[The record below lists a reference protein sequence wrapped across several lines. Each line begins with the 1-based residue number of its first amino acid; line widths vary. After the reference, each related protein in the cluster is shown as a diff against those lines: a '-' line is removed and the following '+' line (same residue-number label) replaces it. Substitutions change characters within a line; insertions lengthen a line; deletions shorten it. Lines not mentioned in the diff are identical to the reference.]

1 MLSTHILCVSDDWGF
16 LPGQVSY
23 GNDDKAVD
31 AISYPILGAH
41 SRTFLMF
48 APDLML
54 GFAFCNQCE

>member
-23 GNDDKAVD
+23 GHDDKAVD
-31 AISYPILGAH
+31 AISYPILGAY